1 MTRTDYVYYELSG
14 AVLDEIGLPHLPF
27 PVRPQ
32 EAWRIFQGRHVE
44 FPLLLDELDRF
55 IDDDPE
61 AGEPYRTTLAVLS
74 YVLAIRAGSSGDIE
88 EANRLFAL
96 GLKHRPEHVLLRI
109 HHAFSLQLLGRYD
122 EATAE
127 YEALLA
133 EPRTRDDP
141 IIRLLAARALGD
153 SGDADAACRLLLD
166 GPAALVGDPVFR
178 RLVSGYAEQ
187 AGWPPLEWIASGGV
201 AGAHTERASP
211 DGGAAFA
218 VGGAD
223 IATPAGRFCRQCG
236 KPLRAGLSF
245 CTACGHEA
253 GT

>member
-14 AVLDEIGLPHLPF
+14 AVLTEIGLPHLPF

-74 YVLAIRAGSSGDIE
+74 YVLAIRAGSSGDVE
-88 EANRLFAL
+88 EANRLLAL
-96 GLKHRPEHVLLRI
+96 GLKHRPEHVSLRI
-109 HHAFSLQLLGRYD
+109 HHAFSLQLLGRYG

-141 IIRLLAARALGD
+141 IIHLLAARAHGD
-153 SGDADAACRLLLD
+153 AGDADAACRLLLD
-166 GPAALVGDPVFR
+166 GPAALVGDPAFR
-178 RLVSGYAEQ
+178 RLASAYAEQ
-187 AGWPPLEWIASGGV
+187 AGWPPLEWVAS
-201 AGAHTERASP
+201 ERASGTRLEELGP
-211 DGGAAFA
+211 GHAIGVIDDAETAK
-218 VGGAD
+218 
-223 IATPAGRFCRQCG
+223 PAGRFCRQCG
-236 KPLRAGLSF
+236 KPLREGLSF